1 MKINRLPQDEFA
13 FGNNIHFAYNLSSGQ
28 ILFAHSSLDWLVSDD
43 EGTRLETLVSK
54 IQPEDVRYLQ
64 DIFDSVI
71 AGSFNGKVTV
81 KVLGPES
88 FRWLL
93 VVPFLVRDDNDDL
106 VLATVL
112 DITDETLSTQALTK
126 YADKKNSILHMLG
139 HDLRG
144 PLNIG
149 KSLLQTISRQINDV
163 TLLEKTKLISTILQ
177 QSVDMINDLLNRE
190 FMETTNIVL
199 AKKRVNVVSQLSDY
213 MEESKRSE
221 VISGITFQMT
231 TSSPRIYMD
240 MDDAKFMQVINNLM
254 SNSLKFTPVGGS
266 IYLTIEELADRVT
279 FKFSDTGIG
288 IPPALLPEIF
298 NQFSA
303 ARRPGLQGEPTLGI
317 GLSIVK
323 TIIEWHGGT
332 ITCQSEEGMGTTFFI
347 SLPKNTL

>member
-1 MKINRLPQDEFA
+1 MIINHLPKNGFA
-13 FGNNIHFAYNLSSGQ
+13 FGNNTHFAYNLSSGQ
-28 ILFAHSSLDWLVSDD
+28 ILFIHTSLQWLVSGG
-43 EGTRLETLVSK
+43 EGNQLATLTSK
-54 IQPEDVRYLQ
+54 IQAEDIRYLQ
-64 DIFDSVI
+64 DVFDDVV
-71 AGSFNGKVTV
+71 AGNFTGKVTV
-81 KVLGPES
+81 KILGPEGL
-88 FRWLL
+88 RWLL
-93 VVPFLVRDDNDDL
+93 VVPFLVQDRNDQL
-106 VLATVL
+106 ILATVV
-112 DITDETLSTQALTK
+112 DITDEVLSTQAVTK

-149 KSLLQTISRQINDV
+149 KSLLQTISRQIKDV

-190 FMETTNIVL
+190 FMETANVVL
-199 AKKRVNVVSQLSDY
+199 AKKRVNIVGQLRDY

-231 TSSPRIYMD
+231 TSSPHIYVD

-254 SNSLKFTPVGGS
+254 SNALKFTPVGGS
-266 IYLTIEELADRVT
+266 IYVTVEELEDRVN

-288 IPPALLPEIF
+288 IPAALLPEIF
-298 NQFSA
+298 KQFSA

-332 ITCQSEEGMGTTFFI
+332 ISCQSEEGVGTTFFI